1 MPKIAG
7 VNLLGVFLGAVA
19 MYFFG
24 FIWYGVLF
32 QEPWMA
38 ANGLFFADEAKTTMQ
53 WLTADGVQTLDGSAG
68 PNPMVMLWGFVLSLV
83 LSFGL
88 GWHMKQKNTSKL
100 GTAAIFGLWMSLLI
114 GVPLMA
120 YDTVYTPFG
129 SLMGLFVDGS
139 HTVVTFIAACVV
151 MSFFD

>member
-1 MPKIAG
+1 
-7 VNLLGVFLGAVA
+7 
-19 MYFFG
+19 
-24 FIWYGVLF
+24 
-32 QEPWMA
+32 MA

-53 WLTADGVQTLDGSAG
+53 WLTADGLQTLDGSAG
-68 PNPMVMLWGFVLSLV
+68 PNPMVMVWGFVLSLV

-88 GWHMKQKNTSKL
+88 AWHMKQKNISKL
-100 GTAAIFGLWMSLLI
+100 GTAALFGLWISLLI

-120 YDTVYTPFG
+120 YDTVYTPYG

-139 HTVVTFIAACVV
+139 HTVATFVAACVV

>member
-7 VNLLGVFLGAVA
+7 VNLLGVLLGAVA
-19 MYFFG
+19 MYVVG
-24 FIWYGVLF
+24 FIWYGFLF
-32 QEPWMA
+32 TEPWMN
-38 ANGLFFADEAKTTMQ
+38 ANGLFFTDDAKTAMQ
-53 WLTADGVQTLDGSAG
+53 WLTADGVQTLAADAG
-68 PNPMVMLWGFVLSLV
+68 PNTMVMLWGFVLSLV

-88 GWHMKQKNTSKL
+88 AWHMAQKNISKL
-100 GTAAIFGLWMSLLI
+100 STAALFGLWLGLLI

-139 HTVVTFIAACVV
+139 HTVATFVAACAVI
-151 MSFFD
+151 SLFD

>member
-7 VNLLGVFLGAVA
+7 VNVLGVLLGAVA
-19 MYFFG
+19 MYFVG
-24 FIWYGVLF
+24 FIWYGFLF
-32 QEPWMA
+32 TEPWMN
-38 ANGLFFADEAKTTMQ
+38 ANGLFFTDDAKTAMQ
-53 WLTADGVQTLDGSAG
+53 WLTADGVQTLAADAG
-68 PNPMVMLWGFVLSLV
+68 PNTMVMLWGFVLSLV

-88 GWHMKQKNTSKL
+88 AWHMAQKNISKL
-100 GTAAIFGLWMSLLI
+100 STAALFGLWLGLLI

-139 HTVVTFIAACVV
+139 HTVVTFVAACAVI
-151 MSFFD
+151 SLFD